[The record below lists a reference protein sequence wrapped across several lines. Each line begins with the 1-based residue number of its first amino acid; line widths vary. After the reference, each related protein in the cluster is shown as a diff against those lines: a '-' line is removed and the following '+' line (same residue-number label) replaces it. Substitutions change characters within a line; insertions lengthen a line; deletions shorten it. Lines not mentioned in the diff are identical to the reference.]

1 MATKLDLNGTE
12 LDPTDTGNRDHYIAR
27 TLIVSV
33 LEREALNQMLKFL
46 SRRIEYDSIRARII
60 GPCARALELPPI
72 PY

>member
-33 LEREALNQMLKFL
+33 LEGEALNQMLKIL
-46 SRRIEYDSIRARII
+46 ARRIEYSIRARII